1 MKRDWGVVLGG
12 VAALSA
18 IGELLGAVF
27 IDFAAVAYGAAA
39 LFVVGWFFVRRR
51 SIAGVA
57 IVGILSVV
65 ELIGLP
71 FYKRQTAADWISQLA
86 FLILGAVGVV
96 AAIGALRSQ
105 RKAG

>member
-1 MKRDWGVVLGG
+1 MKRDWWAVLGA

-27 IDFAAVAYGAAA
+27 IDFAAAAYGAAA

-51 SIAGVA
+51 SIVGVA
-57 IVGILSVV
+57 IVGFLSVV
-65 ELIGLP
+65 ELIGLA
-71 FYKRQTAADWISQLA
+71 FYKRETAADWISQVA
-86 FLILGAVGVV
+86 FLILGVVGLA

-105 RKAG
+105 REAG